1 MSNHKFAKINMMLKY
16 LSGLLLIALVAASCL
31 KNNDDAGCPYTNTS
45 ITAPAAEQDSIKAY
59 LDSNDIEAVR
69 HPSGFFYQIVE
80 SGTGTDTV
88 DLCSQILIT
97 YKGMLRNGTVFD
109 KGDNV
114 IFVLGSLI
122 EGWKKGIPLLKKG
135 GSIKL
140 FIPPTLGYGSE
151 DLRDNTYQ
159 VVIPA
164 NSMLIFEV
172 KLLDYTD
179 AK

>member
-1 MSNHKFAKINMMLKY
+1 MMLKY

-31 KNNDDAGCPYTNTS
+31 KNNDDAGCPYT
-45 ITAPAAEQDSIKAY
+45 
-59 LDSNDIEAVR
+59 EAVR

-151 DLRDNTYQ
+151 DLRDNTNQ

-164 NSMLIFEV
+164 NSMLIFDV
-172 KLLDYTD
+172 KLLDYSV
-179 AK
+179 AN